1 MLRFSSWLVF
11 LMIASTPVS
20 RAEGPSLVECLAV
33 KRAAPGS
40 VIERG
45 VSVYLKGFSENQ
57 FKRTLWFGNDQRA
70 RDQAG
75 ARCLERVN
83 TLRCEHNGLEEVS
96 YGRGG
101 VRTSSIGW
109 RLYSRGNVIEHYTNG
124 MFPWSDSA
132 FEQCQKKI
140 IDLAIDV
147 ML

>member
-1 MLRFSSWLVF
+1 M
-11 LMIASTPVS
+11 
-20 RAEGPSLVECLAV
+20 
-33 KRAAPGS
+33 
-40 VIERG
+40 IERG
-45 VSVYLKGFSENQ
+45 VTVFWKGFSEDQ

-75 ARCLERVN
+75 ARCQERVN

-101 VRTSSIGW
+101 VRHSSIGW
-109 RLYSRGNVIEHYTNG
+109 RLYSRGNVIEHYTDG

-132 FEQCQKKI
+132 VEQCHKKI